1 MPESIQ
7 NCEQLRAAIAE
18 HKSQRPNDKGEERSL
33 LHRAIEIGCV
43 EDIPDEWGVEVHG
56 QGTGNQD

>member
-7 NCEQLRAAIAE
+7 NCEQLRAAIKE
-18 HKSQRPNDKGEERSL
+18 HQSQRPDDKGEERSL

-43 EDIPDEWGVEVHG
+43 EDIPDEWGVEVNG
-56 QGTGNQD
+56 